1 MNPNPYRFGLVTAL
15 AIIVANMVGT
25 GVFTSLGFQVLGI
38 QSGFWLL
45 MLWLVGGVAALLG
58 ALCYAELG
66 TLFPRSGGEYTYL
79 SRIYHPGVGFLSGW
93 TSVTVGFAGPVAATA
108 LLTGDYLNTLL
119 HKSFPGF
126 DSRIFATGLVVL
138 LTLLHAWNK
147 KAGGGFQNVFTAAK
161 VLFILAFVLVGLFA
175 AHTGTALFEPT
186 AQFFTDGKLRSEFV
200 GSLFWV
206 AYAYMGWN
214 AAAYIAGELENPGKT
229 LPRALILGTV
239 IVTALY
245 LGLNFVFL
253 KVAPIKDLMVQFGAN
268 GPTNTDTGHVAASF
282 MFGSAGGVIV
292 SLAIAIL
299 LVSSTSSMV
308 LAGPRVIHAMGEDFS
323 LLGIFAKTTTGGTPA
338 IAITTQAIL
347 SIILIWFSSIQQI
360 VMTLGLLLTFFNILA
375 ILGVIIMRIRA
386 PGAQRPYRTPFYPL
400 TPILFLAFGVFLVV
414 FAVKNA
420 GDAKMASILKASA
433 VILGSGAVFYF
444 LSAGFNKKAR

>member
-1 MNPNPYRFGLVTAL
+1 LTQNQYRFGLVTAL

-93 TSVTVGFAGPVAATA
+93 ASVTVGFAGPVAATA
-108 LLTGDYLNTLL
+108 LLTGDYLHRLL
-119 HKSFPGF
+119 PWL
-126 DSRIFATGLVVL
+126 DSRAFATILVL
-138 LTLLHAWNK
+138 LLTFLHAWNK
-147 KAGGGFQNVFTAAK
+147 KAGGDFQNVFTGLK
-161 VLFILAFVLVGLFA
+161 VLFILGFVLVGLFA
-175 AHTGTALFEPT
+175 ARTGTALFEPT
-186 AQFFTDGKLRSEFV
+186 TQFFTDGKLRSEFF

-214 AAAYIAGELENPGKT
+214 AAAYIAGEIENPGKV
-229 LPRALILGTV
+229 LPRALILGTL

-253 KVAPIKDLMVQFGAN
+253 KVAPIKDLMVQFGAS
-268 GPTNTDTGHVAASF
+268 GPMNTDTGHVAATF
-282 MFGSAGGVIV
+282 MFGSVGGVIV

-308 LAGPRVIHAMGEDFS
+308 LAGPRVIHAMGEDFA
-323 LLGIFAKTTTGGTPA
+323 LLGFFAKTTLGGTPA
-338 IAITTQAIL
+338 IAIVTQAVL
-347 SIILIWFSSIQQI
+347 SIALIWVSSIQQI
-360 VMTLGLLLTFFNILA
+360 IMTLGLLLTFFNILA
-375 ILGVIIMRIRA
+375 IAGVIIMRLRA
-386 PGAQRPYRTPFYPL
+386 PGAARPYRTPFYPV
-400 TPILFLAFGVFLVV
+400 TPLLFLAFGIFLVV

-433 VILGSGAVFYF
+433 VILGSGGLVYL
-444 LSAGFNKKAR
+444 LSAGFNKKIPAK